1 MQKRFNS
8 DQIIPG
14 LPGIIILSHGPM
26 AISMI
31 DSASLI
37 AGNIDNLAAFI
48 IEEGDDP
55 YSFGDMFTEAIK
67 SYDAGA
73 LVLIDLFGG
82 TPFNQILYHS
92 KKDCLNIEAL
102 TGVSMPMLIE
112 SIFSRTNDLVSWAQQ
127 VKESSE
133 LGLKDIHD
141 LIHEENSILTKS

>member
-48 IEEGDDP
+48 IEEGDDS

-73 LVLIDLFGG
+73 LVLIDFFGG

-112 SIFSRTNDLVSWAQQ
+112 SIFSRTNDLVSWVQQ

-133 LGLKDIHD
+133 LGLNDIHD